1 MSDKKIAVRYFTK
14 SGNTRKLA
22 EAIASEAGVEAVE
35 IPADV
40 NEFTD
45 VLFLGAS
52 VYWGGVDGKV
62 KEFVRSLDASKI
74 GEVAV
79 FSTSALAERALPQL
93 KKELSKRG
101 IKVADHD
108 FYCRGQFKALHKGRP
123 NEQDIEQARE
133 FVKAVLQ

>member
-35 IPADV
+35 IPADLD
-40 NEFTD
+40 EFTD

-123 NEQDIEQARE
+123 NEQDIAQARE
-133 FVKAVLQ
+133 FVKTVLQ